1 MLDLRARRDR
11 RQHSGC
17 GRLAVSS
24 SADRAGVAVV
34 AGILAVTVALHLE
47 WLLRFRRGYLTE
59 WDESGYMQYALSNF
73 DALHDHGVVE
83 FAKVVGG
90 RGTFGPLL
98 PLVTALAYPVVGR
111 GIFGSL
117 LVVPVFF
124 LALLL
129 ATYGLARGLVPR
141 WWAILATLTV
151 AAIPAVT
158 DYTRVFHFAVP
169 TAACMTAALWALVR
183 SKRLLRAPWAVAFG
197 GFVALM
203 LLARTM
209 TVAFIPGLALAAA
222 VQLIGVDNLRPRL
235 KNLAFACVAAVVVA
249 GPWYLHNAG
258 SVYDYLSHTGY
269 GAQAAAYGRD
279 YSIASWGFWSRELRT
294 NVDDLS
300 LPLAAVIGLCF
311 VVAFVAVL
319 IRSRPR
325 PALRP
330 RSDAAAGL
338 IALAAVVLEGYLVL
352 TSSRNEGTA
361 FALPWFPA
369 LVVLAVAAA
378 ATVRPHALR
387 LALAAS
393 LVLVAIGALLAKS
406 GFVKPLADPRSASIP
421 GLGSV
426 VVTDGRGII
435 QGVVAGAGYDIG
447 SPTEPM
453 PRMHR
458 EWLPVERRVVGWSIA
473 YADAHQRPL
482 NLTLGFDD
490 LLFAD
495 TRLHLAA
502 QLWFHR
508 SLPVDYLRSAA
519 GGDTTAAYR
528 SQLVAP
534 RPENVLITG
543 EERPNATIT
552 ERKVE
557 AAARSLGFVRLKQFT
572 LPDGRKIWAWWREG
586 A

>member
-1 MLDLRARRDR
+1 
-11 RQHSGC
+11 
-17 GRLAVSS
+17 
-24 SADRAGVAVV
+24 
-34 AGILAVTVALHLE
+34 
-47 WLLRFRRGYLTE
+47 
-59 WDESGYMQYALSNF
+59 MQYALSNF
-73 DALHDHGVVE
+73 DALHDHGIVS
-83 FAKVVGG
+83 FAKLVGG

-98 PLVTALAYPVVGR
+98 PFVAALAYPVVGR

-117 LVVPVFF
+117 LVVPLFF
-124 LALLL
+124 VALLL
-129 ATYGLARGLVPR
+129 ATYGLARRLVPR
-141 WWAILATLTV
+141 WWAVVATVTV

-169 TAACMTAALWALVR
+169 AAACMTAALWALVR
-183 SKRLLRAPWAVAFG
+183 SERLLRAPWTVAFG
-197 GFVALM
+197 AFVALT

-209 TVAFIPGLALAAA
+209 TVAFLPGLALAAA
-222 VQLIGVDNLRPRL
+222 VQLAGVDDLRPRL
-235 KNLAFACVAAVVVA
+235 RNLAFGCIAAAVVA

-258 SVYDYLSHTGY
+258 SVYDYLAHTGY
-269 GAQAAAYGRD
+269 GAQAAPYGHD

-294 NVDDLS
+294 NVDDLW
-300 LPLAAVIGLCF
+300 LPLAAVLGLCF
-311 VVAFVAVL
+311 VIALAVAVV
-319 IRSRPR
+319 RSRSLPR
-325 PALRP
+325 AALCP

-378 ATVRPHALR
+378 ATVRPRALR
-387 LALAAS
+387 CALAAS
-393 LVLVAIGALLAKS
+393 LIVVGAGALLAKS
-406 GFVKPLADPRSASIP
+406 GWVKPLADSRSTSVP

-458 EWLPVERRVVGWSIA
+458 GWLPVERRVVGWSIA
-473 YADAHQRPL
+473 YADAHGRPL

-490 LLFAD
+490 LLFAN
-495 TRLHLAA
+495 TRLHLAG
-502 QLWFHR
+502 QLWFHQ

-528 SQLVAP
+528 SQLLVP
-534 RPENVLITG
+534 RRENVLLTG
-543 EERPNATIT
+543 EERPGATIT
-552 ERKVE
+552 ESKVE
-557 AAARSLGFVRLKQFT
+557 AAARSLGFVRLKSFT
-572 LPDGRKIWAWWREG
+572 LPDGRTIWGWWRQG
-586 A
+586 